1 MGRVRPPPVDG
12 KPSGKAKR
20 EDFAGGG
27 LFVKLWGRSPADQK
41 AAPDVARSDIGF
53 IGQKPKWTPISP
65 PFGTGALMPDL
76 RKNES
81 PSDDLDV
88 CAGAF
93 KTNPKNMDIGYVKHN
108 DRVVSDPPVLSI
120 VDRLGGCCFR
130 FRSH

>member
-1 MGRVRPPPVDG
+1 MCGAWERVRPPPVDG

-41 AAPDVARSDIGF
+41 AAPDVAR
-53 IGQKPKWTPISP
+53 
-65 PFGTGALMPDL
+65 
-76 RKNES
+76 
-81 PSDDLDV
+81 
-88 CAGAF
+88 
-93 KTNPKNMDIGYVKHN
+93 N